1 MAGRLRGRVARAPE
15 VTVVTVGDAAVGKTA
30 LIQRFCNDTFP
41 QVTLSTNTHY
51 YVSPTFRIWTKRH
64 MQHKLTE
71 TSKRFGKYAFEHFL
85 QSTLLLDPIFYC
97 TAQCAVC

>member
-41 QVTLSTNTHY
+41 QVTLSTNTGQKGTCNY
-51 YVSPTFRIWTKRH
+51 
-64 MQHKLTE
+64 KLTE
-71 TSKRFGKYAFEHFL
+71 TSKRFGKCAFEHFL
-85 QSTLLLDPIFYC
+85 QTTLLLDPVQSS
-97 TAQCAVC
+97 TALCSES

>member
-41 QVTLSTNTHY
+41 QVTL
-51 YVSPTFRIWTKRH
+51 RINR
-64 MQHKLTE
+64 
-71 TSKRFGKYAFEHFL
+71 RY
-85 QSTLLLDPIFYC
+85 STLFASIYLWYPNKNAHA
-97 TAQCAVC
+97 TTT

>member
-41 QVTLSTNTHY
+41 QVTLSTNT
-51 YVSPTFRIWTKRH
+51 
-64 MQHKLTE
+64 
-71 TSKRFGKYAFEHFL
+71 G
-85 QSTLLLDPIFYC
+85 
-97 TAQCAVC
+97 

>member
-51 YVSPTFRIWTKRH
+51 YVSPTFSIKTKRH
-64 MQHKLTE
+64 MQ
-71 TSKRFGKYAFEHFL
+71 L
-85 QSTLLLDPIFYC
+85 QIDRDLKKIWEIC
-97 TAQCAVC
+97 N

>member
-41 QVTLSTNTHY
+41 QVTLRIKSQIFNTLCIHLPLVPGQKCTCNY
-51 YVSPTFRIWTKRH
+51 N
-64 MQHKLTE
+64 LTE
-71 TSKRFGKYAFEHFL
+71 TS
-85 QSTLLLDPIFYC
+85 IFFWEMQFSFSYSVDSF
-97 TAQCAVC
+97 A